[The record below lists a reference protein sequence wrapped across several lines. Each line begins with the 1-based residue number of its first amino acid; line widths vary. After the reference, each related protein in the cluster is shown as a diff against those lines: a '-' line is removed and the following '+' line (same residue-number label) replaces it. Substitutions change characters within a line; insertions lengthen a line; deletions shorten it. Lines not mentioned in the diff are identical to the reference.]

1 MSLDWMRWTYGVL
14 VKEGIMLFVL
24 EFELECGCC

>member
-14 VKEGIMLFVL
+14 VKEGIMLFVF
-24 EFELECGCC
+24 EFELECGCY